1 MARPSTGSRPI
12 HRAWWVALAVLGAL
26 VAAAGFRSSTGALIE
41 PLEQEFGWSRTMTSG
56 AVTAN
61 LVIYGLTAPF
71 AAALMERLGLRR
83 VIVVALLLVGIGS
96 GLTTV
101 MTSPWQLWVL
111 WGGFVGLGAGAM
123 ALVLGSVVANRWF
136 ESRRGLVTGLFSAA
150 SSTGQLVFLPAIAA
164 LAAGPG
170 WRYAALVVAGAAF
183 AIIPVIVL
191 VVADRPADVGVRPY
205 GAAPEVEPEPEP
217 ESKPES
223 KPESVV
229 TPTAVVSGRHTED
242 TGGGPAAAAPA
253 RIALQTLG
261 EASHRLSFWLLAGTF
276 FICGWSTNGLI
287 GTHFIPAAHDHGMP
301 PTTAAGLL
309 ALIGIF
315 DIAGT
320 VASGWLTDRVD
331 PRLLL
336 VGYYV
341 LRGLSLLAVP
351 SVLGPGV
358 EPSLFLFIVF
368 YGLDWVATVPPTM
381 ALCRAHFGL
390 ERSSIVFGWVFA
402 AHMVGAGIAATFAGW
417 VRQSSGDYFWAWL
430 TAGILCLI
438 AGFACLAIPR
448 RAPEG
453 ARSPG
458 TTPDDAGPSAG
469 QRGSVTK
476 SSA

>member
-1 MARPSTGSRPI
+1 
-12 HRAWWVALAVLGAL
+12 
-26 VAAAGFRSSTGALIE
+26 
-41 PLEQEFGWSRTMTSG
+41 
-56 AVTAN
+56 
-61 LVIYGLTAPF
+61 
-71 AAALMERLGLRR
+71 
-83 VIVVALLLVGIGS
+83 
-96 GLTTV
+96 
-101 MTSPWQLWVL
+101 
-111 WGGFVGLGAGAM
+111 
-123 ALVLGSVVANRWF
+123 
-136 ESRRGLVTGLFSAA
+136 
-150 SSTGQLVFLPAIAA
+150 
-164 LAAGPG
+164 
-170 WRYAALVVAGAAF
+170 
-183 AIIPVIVL
+183 
-191 VVADRPADVGVRPY
+191 
-205 GAAPEVEPEPEP
+205 
-217 ESKPES
+217 
-223 KPESVV
+223 
-229 TPTAVVSGRHTED
+229 VSGRHTED